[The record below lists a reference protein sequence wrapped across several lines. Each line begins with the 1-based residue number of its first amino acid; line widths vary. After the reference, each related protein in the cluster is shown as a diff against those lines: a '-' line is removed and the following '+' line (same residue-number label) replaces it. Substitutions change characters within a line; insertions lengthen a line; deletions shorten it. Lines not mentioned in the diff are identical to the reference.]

1 MDDPATGLVLDV
13 DLRMKRLLLASAL
26 LSSLAVPAVAA
37 PPPPPPPETRQQC
50 IAAVLRETEN
60 LRPVVRHIVRERL
73 LPRCMRLPDGRA
85 G

>member
-1 MDDPATGLVLDV
+1 MSDPASRPVLDM
-13 DLRMKRLLLASAL
+13 DLSMKRLLLASAL
-26 LSSLAVPAVAA
+26 LSSLAVPAIAS
-37 PPPPPPPETRQQC
+37 PPQRPETRQQC
-50 IAAVLRETEN
+50 VAAVMRETAN

>member
-1 MDDPATGLVLDV
+1 M
-13 DLRMKRLLLASAL
+13 
-26 LSSLAVPAVAA
+26 
-37 PPPPPPPETRQQC
+37 
-50 IAAVLRETEN
+50 RETAN

>member
-1 MDDPATGLVLDV
+1 MEGPATGPVLDV
-13 DLRMKRLLLASAL
+13 DSRMKRLLLASAL
-26 LSSLAVPAVAA
+26 LSSLAVPAIAA
-37 PPPPPPPETRQQC
+37 PPPPPETRQQC
-50 IAAVLRETEN
+50 VAAVLRETAN